1 MVFSQAQVECCA
13 WEERSPPGAVS
24 AGLEGV
30 SQFECY
36 VIQDSQ
42 SIATLHLGVK
52 YSGTTEVWHCR
63 SVALSD

>member
-13 WEERSPPGAVS
+13 WEERSRSGAVF

-42 SIATLHLGVK
+42 SIAMLYLKGQVFR
-52 YSGTTEVWHCR
+52 YDRGM
-63 SVALSD
+63 ALP

>member
-13 WEERSPPGAVS
+13 WEERSRSGAVF

-36 VIQDSQ
+36 VIQDSK
-42 SIATLHLGVK
+42 SIAMLHMQGQ
-52 YSGTTEVWHCR
+52 
-63 SVALSD
+63 ALRYDRGMVLP

>member
-1 MVFSQAQVECCA
+1 MVFSQAQVECYA

-42 SIATLHLGVK
+42 SIAMLHL
-52 YSGTTEVWHCR
+52 
-63 SVALSD
+63 

>member
-42 SIATLHLGVK
+42 SIAMLNLEGQVFR
-52 YSGTTEVWHCR
+52 YDRGM
-63 SVALSD
+63 ALP

>member
-42 SIATLHLGVK
+42 SIAMLYLEGQVFR
-52 YSGTTEVWHCR
+52 YDRGMAVP
-63 SVALSD
+63 

>member
-42 SIATLHLGVK
+42 SIAMLYLEGQVFR
-52 YSGTTEVWHCR
+52 YDRGM
-63 SVALSD
+63 ALP

>member
-13 WEERSPPGAVS
+13 WEERSRSGAVF

-42 SIATLHLGVK
+42 SIAMLYLKG
-52 YSGTTEVWHCR
+52 
-63 SVALSD
+63 

>member
-13 WEERSPPGAVS
+13 WEERSRSGAVF

-42 SIATLHLGVK
+42 SIATLHLGGQVFR
-52 YSGTTEVWHCR
+52 YDRGM
-63 SVALSD
+63 ALP

>member
-42 SIATLHLGVK
+42 SIAMLYLWGQVLR
-52 YSGTTEVWHCR
+52 YDR
-63 SVALSD
+63 SMALP

>member
-42 SIATLHLGVK
+42 SIAMLHL
-52 YSGTTEVWHCR
+52 
-63 SVALSD
+63 

>member
-13 WEERSPPGAVS
+13 WEERSRPGAVF

-42 SIATLHLGVK
+42 SIAMLYLKGQVFR
-52 YSGTTEVWHCR
+52 YDRGM
-63 SVALSD
+63 ALP